1 MYHTTIRGA
10 GKTGNNPRHPLPTRY
25 IRVMGRSRFRS
36 AALPAVLLVM
46 VLAVGAG
53 FSPAAEGQTRR
64 PLVTF
69 EKSRITILSG
79 DRSHAFRVE
88 LAQTARQHA
97 QGLMYRRH
105 MAADAGMLFIHRRPA
120 PRSMWMK
127 NTYIPLDMLF
137 LGTDGTILGI
147 AERTVPLSTRAIR
160 SGRPAIAVLELN
172 AGTVARLG
180 LREGDR
186 VVSPDLP
193 GTR

>member
-1 MYHTTIRGA
+1 MR
-10 GKTGNNPRHPLPTRY
+10 
-25 IRVMGRSRFRS
+25 RSRFRTV
-36 AALPAVLLVM
+36 ALPAALLAT
-46 VLAVGAG
+46 VLAAGAG
-53 FSPAAEGQTRR
+53 FPAATEGQTRR

-69 EKSRITILSG
+69 EKSRITVLSG
-79 DRSHAFRVE
+79 GRSHAFRVE
-88 LAQTARQHA
+88 LAQTPRQHA

-147 AERTVPLSTRAIR
+147 AERTVPLSTRVIR
-160 SGRPAIAVLELN
+160 SGMPATAVLELN

-186 VVSPDLP
+186 VLSPDLP
-193 GTR
+193 GAR